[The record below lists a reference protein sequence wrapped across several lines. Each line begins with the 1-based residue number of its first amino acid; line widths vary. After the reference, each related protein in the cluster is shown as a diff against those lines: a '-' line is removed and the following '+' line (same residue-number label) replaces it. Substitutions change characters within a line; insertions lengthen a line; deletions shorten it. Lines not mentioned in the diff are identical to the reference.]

1 MPWEVW
7 RPSAFGRAL
16 PQRGTIYGKIRLSRI
31 AAWSKLDGL
40 EHQDYKIGTY
50 WGVAPLRGSPSLPSV
65 LTLFLSP
72 CVRMLTSV
80 DRLLFVRGV
89 PIFKELRDDFLV
101 RLASIMDELSFPA
114 SHTIFTEGQEG
125 RALYIVVSGQVS
137 VHLRGQELAQLETG
151 TCFGEMSLFDAE
163 PRSASVTTLQPC
175 DCLMLTQQQLYE
187 AIDET
192 PGIAVNII
200 RLLSRRLRESNK
212 ELNEKK
218 QELKE
223 FNRQQ
228 TLTYAPDPQF
238 LPQDPPP
245 RPVLEEQPVYGGD
258 GGGFP
263 YSTFPY

>member
-1 MPWEVW
+1 
-7 RPSAFGRAL
+7 
-16 PQRGTIYGKIRLSRI
+16 
-31 AAWSKLDGL
+31 
-40 EHQDYKIGTY
+40 
-50 WGVAPLRGSPSLPSV
+50 
-65 LTLFLSP
+65 
-72 CVRMLTSV
+72 MLTSV

-101 RLASIMDELSFPA
+101 RLASIMDELSFPG

-125 RALYIVVSGQVS
+125 RALYIVVSGRVS
-137 VHLRGQELAQLETG
+137 VHLRGQELAQLEKG

-163 PRSASVTTLQPC
+163 PRSASVTTLESC

-212 ELNEKK
+212 ELNEQK

-223 FNRQQ
+223 LNRQQ
-228 TLTYAPDPQF
+228 ALTYAPEPQF
-238 LPQDPPP
+238 LPQEPLI
-245 RPVLEEQPVYGGD
+245 RPKSEEPVYRGEGA
-258 GGGFP
+258 GFP
-263 YSTFPY
+263 YSTLPY